1 MVNQSL
7 RIGSRKCM
15 NQLLPHIARLL
26 NKASFPSPTN
36 TCLSSTGFLVA
47 SSPNLNSVRALLL
60 KPAGHGDTFTLMGIH
75 GCWKTMLVG
84 AASQALRR
92 LPAGGGIQPGS

>member
-1 MVNQSL
+1 
-7 RIGSRKCM
+7 M
-15 NQLLPHIARLL
+15 NPTSPHVARLL

-60 KPAGHGDTFTLMGIH
+60 KPAGHGDTFTPIGIH
-75 GCWKTMLVG
+75 GYWKTMRVG
-84 AASQALRR
+84 LLHGHQEGFLLEVASSLDPKERTK
-92 LPAGGGIQPGS
+92 LAG